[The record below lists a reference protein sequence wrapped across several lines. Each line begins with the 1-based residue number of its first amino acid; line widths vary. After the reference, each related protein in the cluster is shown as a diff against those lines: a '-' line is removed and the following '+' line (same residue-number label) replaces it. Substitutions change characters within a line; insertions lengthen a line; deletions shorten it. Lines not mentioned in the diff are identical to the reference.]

1 MSPQQVP
8 CSSSERQITRFKH
21 QKLLSPSC
29 LAKSAAPSL
38 QVMRVMFSS
47 LFGNERIKEVRA
59 QHLINQFHLHFI
71 RHLCSTQRLS
81 LKDAANKHLLPV
93 TTRKYVP

>member
-59 QHLINQFHLHFI
+59 LINQ
-71 RHLCSTQRLS
+71 
-81 LKDAANKHLLPV
+81 LPDQS
-93 TTRKYVP
+93 VPFTFYQTPLFYTAT